1 MTHLPAGD
9 VFLTVAIM
17 GTTFLIEVAFFA
29 LIGMF

>member
-1 MTHLPAGD
+1 MDSLSASD

-17 GTTFLIEVAFFA
+17 SITFLLEVAFFA